1 MFWYMEEGSSPK
13 IADQLLGSD
22 GASPFTNTSTTSEDG
37 ALKLWTPQ
45 APAGD
50 AGGESPLGAVDVKHH
65 SPITSGASS
74 SGADRGATDRR
85 RTGNP

>member
-1 MFWYMEEGSSPK
+1 MFWYMEEGLSPK

-45 APAGD
+45 APAG
-50 AGGESPLGAVDVKHH
+50 
-65 SPITSGASS
+65 
-74 SGADRGATDRR
+74 R
-85 RTGNP
+85 